1 MSRNSAYSGKF
12 KPKNPHK
19 YVGDPTNIIYR
30 SSWECRFM
38 HHFDVSDWCINWSSE
53 ELVVPYISPVD
64 NQWHRYFVDFVIK
77 VKNEKGEIK
86 IWMIEV
92 KPKKQTKEPEIKKR
106 VTKQYITEVVTW
118 GVNQAKW
125 KAAEEYCL
133 DRGWKFVIFTEDQL
147 PKF

>member
-1 MSRNSAYSGKF
+1 
-12 KPKNPHK
+12 
-19 YVGDPTNIIYR
+19 
-30 SSWECRFM
+30 M

-86 IWMIEV
+86 TWMIEV